1 MKKTLKL
8 YWNQNFKTKPTRY
21 FISPGRYEI
30 VGNHTDHNRGL
41 ALVAGASLLVE
52 ALVNKTKNNKITIAS
67 KGIGKCSFVAKAT
80 KPNKKEFGKFVAL
93 VKGIV
98 SGFVNHGY
106 KVGGFDAACVS
117 DVIVGG
123 GVSSSAAFEMLIC
136 EILNVLYNHGKL
148 PKIEMV
154 KIAQKS
160 ENKYFNKPCGLLDQT
175 GACFGG
181 ISYVDFNDLS
191 NPKVVNT
198 KFPFNNYKIVL
209 INSGGDHSNLTP
221 LYASIIGDM
230 KSVAKVFK
238 KQYLRDVNYA
248 DYKKLVNK
256 KPSVLSK
263 SAKNRAVHYFEE
275 CLRVKKAFKACKQKD
290 INAFLAAING
300 SGLSSSK
307 LLKNTC
313 VPGKE
318 NAKTSPERCLA
329 LARLT
334 APKSAHR
341 IHGGG
346 FAGTTLHF
354 VSPKEF
360 NKFYKVMTKAY
371 GKINVHIVSINPKG
385 AHEEKIHSI

>member
-1 MKKTLKL
+1 MNKLLKN
-8 YWNQNFKTKPTRY
+8 YWKQNFKTKPTRY

-52 ALVNKTKNNKITIAS
+52 ALVNKTKNNKVTIAS
-67 KGIGKCSFVAKAT
+67 KGIGKGSFVAKFT
-80 KPNKKEFGKFVAL
+80 KPNKKEFGKFIAL

-98 SGFVNHGY
+98 SGFVKKGY

-117 DVIVGG
+117 EVIVGG
-123 GVSSSAAFEMLIC
+123 GVSSSAAFEMLVC
-136 EILNVLYNHGKL
+136 EILNVLYNKGKL
-148 PKIEMV
+148 PKMEMV
-154 KIAQKS
+154 KIAQKA
-160 ENKYFNKPCGLLDQT
+160 ENLYFNKPCGLLDQT
-175 GACFGG
+175 GACYGG
-181 ISYVDFNDLS
+181 ISYVDFNNLS
-191 NPKVVNT
+191 NPKVINT
-198 KFPFNNYKIVL
+198 KFPFTNYKIVL

-230 KSVAKVFK
+230 KKVSKAFK
-238 KQYLRDVNYA
+238 KTHLRDVSYA
-248 DYKKLVNK
+248 KYKALIK
-256 KPSVLSK
+256 KNPKALPK
-263 SAKNRAVHYFEE
+263 SAQNRAVHYFEE
-275 CLRVKKAFKACKQKD
+275 CLRVKKAFNACKKKD
-290 INAFLAAING
+290 LKAFLAAVNG

-318 NAKTSPERCLA
+318 NAKTSPERCLK
-329 LARLT
+329 LARKI

-360 NKFYKVMTKAY
+360 NKFYKTMCKEYKAA
-371 GKINVHIVSINPKG
+371 NVHIVSINPKG
-385 AHEEKIHSI
+385 AHEEKLR

>member
-1 MKKTLKL
+1 MKSTLKTFWKNN
-8 YWNQNFKTKPTRY
+8 YKEKPTRY
-21 FISPGRYEI
+21 FVSPGRYEI

-52 ALVNKTKNNKITIAS
+52 ALVNKTDNKVIRIAS

-98 SGFVNHGY
+98 SGFIKHGY

-136 EILNVLYNHGKL
+136 EILNVLYNRGRL

-160 ENKYFNKPCGLLDQT
+160 ENQYFNKPCGLLDQT

-181 ISYVDFNDLS
+181 ISFVDFNDLS

-198 KFPFNNYKIVL
+198 KFPFTDYKIVL
-209 INSGGDHSNLTP
+209 INSGGSHSNLTP

-230 KSVAKVFK
+230 KLVAGAFK
-238 KQYLRDVNYA
+238 KTHLRDVKYA
-248 DYKKLVNK
+248 DYKALINK
-256 KPSVLSK
+256 KPNAIPQ
-263 SAKNRAVHYFEE
+263 SAQDRAVHFFEE
-275 CLRVKKAFKACKQKD
+275 CLRVRKAFKACKEKKIKD
-290 INAFLAAING
+290 FLDAVNG
-300 SGLSSSK
+300 SGISSST

-313 VPGKE
+313 VPGHD
-318 NAKTSPERCLA
+318 NDKTSPERCLK
-329 LARLT
+329 LARRT

-354 VSPKEF
+354 VSPGEF
-360 NKFYKVMTKAY
+360 RKFDKVMCAEY
-371 GKINVHIVSINPKG
+371 GMKNVHIVSINPKG
-385 AHEEKIHSI
+385 AHEEKFR

>member
-1 MKKTLKL
+1 MNKLLKSF
-8 YWNQNFKTKPTRY
+8 WSKNFKNKPTRY

-52 ALVNKTKNNKITIAS
+52 ALVNKTKNNQITIVS

-93 VKGIV
+93 CKGIV
-98 SGFVNHGY
+98 SGFVKNGY

-136 EILNVLYNHGKL
+136 EILNVLYNNGKV
-148 PKIEMV
+148 PKMEMV

-160 ENKYFNKPCGLLDQT
+160 ENLWFNKPCGLLDQT
-175 GACFGG
+175 GACYGG
-181 ISYVDFNDLS
+181 ISYVDFNNLS
-191 NPKVVNT
+191 NPKVINT

-230 KSVAKVFK
+230 KLVAGKFK
-238 KQYLRDVNYA
+238 KTHLRDVKYA
-248 DYKKLVNK
+248 DYKALVK
-256 KPSVLSK
+256 KNPKVLPK
-263 SAKNRAVHYFEE
+263 SAQNRAVHFFEE
-275 CLRVKKAFKACKQKD
+275 CLRVKQAFNACKNKNL
-290 INAFLAAING
+290 NAFLDAVNG
-300 SGLSSSK
+300 SGLSSST

-318 NAKTSPERCLA
+318 NAKTSPERCLK
-329 LARLT
+329 LARKT

-360 NKFYKVMTKAY
+360 NKFYKVMSKQY
-371 GKINVHIVSINPKG
+371 GIKNVHIVSINPKG
-385 AHEEKIHSI
+385 AHEEKLH